1 MNKLLVAIVVALAV
15 FGGLAVAGFADL
27 PTVTTATQTDSGTEG
42 TLAASLTFELTGLSK
57 DISVNGN
64 FRDNSGGFPNDA
76 TSYLKL
82 YDDETG
88 TLLIQ
93 KSFNTGSND
102 GYMNVT
108 FANHT
113 LDKAVRRVR
122 LDMTSSEHNDDVT
135 MKDVSLT
142 YTYDNDPVNS
152 WKWGTSANQTDG
164 GGQGSLASSLTFELP
179 VDGTTA
185 IVVRGSYRD
194 SWQAADQPPGPN
206 SKSRIKVSDDET
218 GKLLM
223 DSGWVQINGH
233 DDSAHA
239 RNYAEPIVLSN
250 YSLAN
255 PVRRVRVDMFDQVAD
270 DAYVDMFDVA
280 VSYKQSDTGYRL
292 DSSVTTMQNKSGN
305 EPVSVTFNLNQSNQV
320 VIIRGSFRD
329 SNTDSGWKSQVT
341 VKDADTGSV
350 LASFNGVINS
360 YEGSGTFEPIVLSNW
375 STGGVKKVKV
385 EMTSGYDDSWVEMK
399 NVYVEYASSSTL
411 IGTINRDVDA
421 DGSMET
427 ATDAD
432 GDNANGF
439 ETYADTDGSST
450 ASSIDGD
457 GDGKTDF
464 LVDTDKDGVA
474 DVYWDPDGDVLTD
487 VTAVDVDDDG
497 NLELLLDTDGDGT
510 IDTLYDP
517 DTGTLTPV
525 TGEDVNGDGNV
536 DLILD
541 TDGDGTP
548 DTWYNPTDGTVKQY
562 PHGNVSRDVDADG
575 NMETATDTD
584 DDSTNGFETYADT
597 DGSSTAVGIDG
608 DGDGKTDFLVD
619 TDKDGVA
626 DVYWD
631 PDGDVLT
638 DVTAVDVDDDGN
650 VDLLLDTDGDGN
662 PDTWYNPADGSVN
675 PYPVDNGNNQPPDNG
690 NGGSGGG
697 GGGGGGSSGGSSGT
711 NGGGTTVAV
720 RDFDLSIA
728 PSSLEMQAGNMALL
742 TITLHNS
749 GTAALSGITF
759 EVSGLPDGWYIVPG
773 SIPALGFTDQVAEW
787 KIEVPAGTAA
797 GNYDVKLTAN
807 SSDGTAD
814 TATFLLS
821 IKEPV
826 PAEEPEV
833 EPQNEQPSPLTSLLT
848 MVNSPLAITALVI
861 TALAA
866 ATAFK
871 QRDRVAKWYHQTERK
886 YI

>member
-329 SNTDSGWKSQVT
+329 SNTDSGWKSQVM

-497 NLELLLDTDGDGT
+497 NLE
-510 IDTLYDP
+510 
-517 DTGTLTPV
+517 
-525 TGEDVNGDGNV
+525 
-536 DLILD
+536 
-541 TDGDGTP
+541 
-548 DTWYNPTDGTVKQY
+548 
-562 PHGNVSRDVDADG
+562 
-575 NMETATDTD
+575 
-584 DDSTNGFETYADT
+584 
-597 DGSSTAVGIDG
+597 
-608 DGDGKTDFLVD
+608 
-619 TDKDGVA
+619 
-626 DVYWD
+626 
-631 PDGDVLT
+631 
-638 DVTAVDVDDDGN
+638 
-650 VDLLLDTDGDGN
+650 LLLDTDGDGN